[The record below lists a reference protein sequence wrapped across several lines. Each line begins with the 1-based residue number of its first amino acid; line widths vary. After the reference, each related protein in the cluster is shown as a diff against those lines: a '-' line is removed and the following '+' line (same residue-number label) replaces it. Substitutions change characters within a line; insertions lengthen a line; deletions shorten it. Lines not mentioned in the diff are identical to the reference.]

1 MNLWKVLDRFRSFF
15 KGEEGVSTAPP
26 IAEQVLKTECE
37 SQMVDEHDRSTK
49 LEDLNLEDWPSEDSF
64 KLVSDFLDSM
74 PFNSQDT
81 EPVPSTPNSCSET
94 NCGIRILSANA
105 VLEAETAPTPNK
117 PSKSPIDNSNGF
129 GLRLS
134 LPWNKV
140 PFINFEVA
148 AGFVERIYCATF
160 CQIWSAEYFWQ
171 THQSSSG
178 DCMVVQLKLDQLDMD
193 VVDHRALLV
202 STQGKKC
209 SYLFMTDVVV
219 VVHHAQLRKPFY
231 CHGHTDRRD
240 IGVATRRITIQDRVQ
255 ALIYRSAFW
264 VLGNFFV

>member
-15 KGEEGVSTAPP
+15 KGEEGVSAAPP

-81 EPVPSTPNSCSET
+81 KPVPSTPNSCSET

-117 PSKSPIDNSNGF
+117 TSKSPIDNSNGF

-160 CQIWSAEYFWQ
+160 CQIWSAEYFF
-171 THQSSSG
+171 
-178 DCMVVQLKLDQLDMD
+178 
-193 VVDHRALLV
+193 
-202 STQGKKC
+202 GKP
-209 SYLFMTDVVV
+209 TN
-219 VVHHAQLRKPFY
+219 LRRGIAWWF
-231 CHGHTDRRD
+231 
-240 IGVATRRITIQDRVQ
+240 
-255 ALIYRSAFW
+255 S
-264 VLGNFFV
+264 